1 MYKIAVYIPS
11 DSLEKVKQ
19 AMFDQ
24 GAGRFGNYDHC
35 AWQVLG
41 QGQFRPLAQSNPTLG
56 QEGKLERVEEY
67 LLEMICDNAVIN
79 PVIEAL
85 KQTHPYEEPAYT
97 VIHLENNNID

>member
-19 AMFDQ
+19 AMFAQ
-24 GAGRFGNYDHC
+24 GAGRFQNYEHC

-56 QEGKLERVEEY
+56 QQGKLEIVEEY
-67 LLEMICDNAVIN
+67 LLEMICAKAVIKL
-79 PVIEAL
+79 VIKAL
-85 KQTHPYEEPAYT
+85 RQAHPYEEPAYT
-97 VIHLENNNID
+97 IVHLENNNLD